1 MKSLKLLVYADVNLN
16 IMDGSSV
23 WLVELLGLL
32 ASDPRVQLD
41 FLHKA
46 PDQGGPLN
54 EQVRGIANIN
64 RIEKHPRPMQ
74 PEQVVDA
81 IRELDNQNQYDRVLV
96 RGNIALGQELIKYL
110 PGRLAYYTLEPFQR
124 MDELTRTEKAA
135 IGQML
140 KATAFAI
147 VQSERMR
154 TSYSSEF
161 NIPQEHIYILPPL
174 IPPIVKNP
182 SFRNR
187 LNTLCYTGK
196 FSEEWGTPGLVDAF
210 KALKQKLPYAKLNIA
225 GNKFHGDLGGRKD
238 EIEQYFASDESI
250 NWVGVVSRQES
261 IQLSRNSDIG
271 FALRSGEID
280 NDNSQE
286 LSTKLFEYMSAG
298 KPVILRPTKVH
309 RDLLGEGYP
318 LFANSSDEA
327 ADKCAEAMTNV
338 ALYDK
343 AAKMAYSAYKRF
355 AKTVNHKEIVE
366 RLLSHKK
373 TTILFAGH
381 DLKFLTDTINA
392 YEQDEQFNVL
402 IDQWSGHTKHEE
414 AESLQKLEQAD
425 IIFCEW
431 GLGNIRWYSQ
441 HKKPGQRLVVRLHL
455 QENRRPDYLAEA
467 NREAIDRYI
476 FIAPYRYEEFVEMH
490 DLPRDRAKLVFNTVH
505 VDKFNLPKTPEARYT
520 LGFVGIVPWRKRF
533 DKALELFDKLWHQD
547 NRYTL
552 RVKGK
557 LPEDYPWMK
566 TNPNFREELVQYK
579 KLYREIESAPWR
591 DKVHFDGH
599 GNDMPEWYQN
609 VGYLISTSDFEGS
622 HQAVAEGMAS
632 GATPLLLP
640 WPGAETVYPKSFVFL
655 DTNEIATFVC
665 SRSPLG
671 DTQSATFY
679 SLIHFDARSV
689 LPRTKEVCESIA

>member
-1 MKSLKLLVYADVNLN
+1 MKSLKLLVYGDVNLN

-23 WLVELLGLL
+23 WLAELLRLL

-54 EQVRGIANIN
+54 EQVRAIPGIN
-64 RIEKHPRPMQ
+64 RIEKHPRPMK
-74 PEQVVDA
+74 PEQVVEAIQALDA
-81 IRELDNQNQYDRVLV
+81 ENHYDRVFV
-96 RGNIALGQELIKYL
+96 RGNIAMGQELIKFL

-124 MDELTRTEKAA
+124 MGELSAQEKRD
-135 IGQML
+135 IGELLNQ
-140 KATAFAI
+140 TAFAV

-154 TSYSSEF
+154 TSYSREF
-161 NIPQEHIYILPPL
+161 GIPEEHIYILPPL

-187 LNTLCYTGK
+187 LNTICYTGK

-210 KALKQKLPYAKLNIA
+210 KHLKTLLPYAKLNIA
-225 GNKFHGDLGGRKD
+225 GNKFHGDLGGRKE
-238 EIEQYFASDESI
+238 EIEQFFASDEAV

-271 FALRSGEID
+271 FALRSNAID

-298 KPVILRPTKVH
+298 KPVILRATKVH
-309 RDLLGEGYP
+309 KDLLGDDYP
-318 LFANSSDEA
+318 LFAESPEQA
-327 ADKCAEAMTNV
+327 AEKCAQALTNV
-338 ALYDK
+338 ALYNR
-343 AAKMAYSAYKRF
+343 AAKIAYSAYKRF
-355 AKTVNHKEIVE
+355 AKTVNHREIVE
-366 RLLSHKK
+366 RLLQGQK

-381 DLKFLTDTINA
+381 DLKFMTDTISA
-392 YEQDEQFNVL
+392 YEQDDNFEVL
-402 IDQWSGHTKHEE
+402 IDQWNGHTGHDPT
-414 AESLQKLEQAD
+414 ESAAKLAKAD
-425 IIFCEW
+425 IIYCEW
-431 GLGNIRWYSQ
+431 GLGNIRWYSK

-455 QENRRPDYLAEA
+455 QENQRPEYLQEA
-467 NREAIDRYI
+467 DRDNIDRYI

-490 DLPRDRAKLVFNTVH
+490 NLPRDRAKLVFNTVH
-505 VDKFNLPKTPEARYT
+505 VDKFDCPKSPEAAYT

-533 DKALELFDKLWHQD
+533 DRALELFDILWHKD

-566 TNPNFREELVQYK
+566 TNPNFRQELADYEA
-579 KLYREIESAPWR
+579 LYQKIEQAPWR
-591 DKVHFDGH
+591 DNVIFDGH
-599 GNDMPEWYQN
+599 GNDMPEWYQKI
-609 VGYLISTSDFEGS
+609 GYLISTSDFEGS

-632 GATPLLLP
+632 GAVPLMLP
-640 WPGAETVYPKSFVFL
+640 WAGAETVYPKEFVFNSVEAMAEYVSGTQNQP
-655 DTNEIATFVC
+655 DTAAYARE
-665 SRSPLG
+665 
-671 DTQSATFY
+671 
-679 SLIHFDARSV
+679 HFDHLTIVKGIRS
-689 LPRTKEVCESIA
+689 VCESPS

>member
-23 WLVELLGLL
+23 WLAELLRLV
-32 ASDPRVQLD
+32 ASDPRVELD
-41 FLHKA
+41 FLQKA

-54 EQVRGIANIN
+54 EQVRATQNVN

-74 PEQVVDA
+74 PEQVVEA
-81 IRELDNQNQYDRVLV
+81 IQELDRDNQYDRVLV
-96 RGNIALGQELIKYL
+96 RGNIALGQELIKFL
-110 PGRLAYYTLEPFQR
+110 PGRLAFYTLEPFQR
-124 MDELTRTEKAA
+124 MGELGDVEKAN
-135 IGQML
+135 IESL
-140 KATAFAI
+140 LNKTAFAI

-154 TSYSSEF
+154 TSYSREF
-161 NIPQEHIYILPPL
+161 NVPEEHIYILPPL

-196 FSEEWGTPGLVDAF
+196 FSEEWGTPGLVDTF
-210 KALKQKLPYAKLNIA
+210 RALKQKLPYAKLNIA

-250 NWVGVVSRQES
+250 NWVGVVSRKES

-271 FALRSGEID
+271 FALRSNQID

-298 KPVILRPTKVH
+298 KPVILRPTRVH
-309 RDLLGEGYP
+309 KDLLGEDYP
-318 LFANSSDEA
+318 LFANSTDEA
-327 ADKCAEAMTNV
+327 ANKCADAMTNA
-338 ALYDK
+338 ALYDN
-343 AAKMAYSAYKRF
+343 AAKMAYNAYKRF

-392 YEQDEQFNVL
+392 YEQDERFEVL
-402 IDQWSGHTKHEE
+402 IDQWKSHTGHDED
-414 AESLQKLEQAD
+414 ESLAKLAEAD
-425 IIFCEW
+425 IVFCEW
-431 GLGNIRWYSQ
+431 GLGNARWYSR
-441 HKKPGQRLVVRLHL
+441 HKKPGQRLIVRIHL
-455 QENRRPDYLAEA
+455 QENQRPEYLAEA
-467 NREAIDRYI
+467 NRKAIDRYI

-490 DLPRDRAKLVFNTVH
+490 DLPRDKAKLVFNTVH
-505 VDKFNLPKTPEARYT
+505 VDKFNLPKESEARYT

-533 DKALELFDKLWHQD
+533 DKALELFDKLWRED

-566 TNPNFREELVQYK
+566 TNPNFREELEQYEELYK
-579 KLYREIESAPWR
+579 KIELAPWCNNVR
-591 DKVHFDGH
+591 FDGH
-599 GNDMPEWYQN
+599 GNDMPEWYQK

-632 GATPLLLP
+632 GATPLMLD
-640 WPGAETVYPKSFVFL
+640 WSGAETVYPKEYVFSDLEAMADFVLF
-655 DTNEIATFVC
+655 DKEEHHNTSYARE
-665 SRSPLG
+665 
-671 DTQSATFY
+671 
-679 SLIHFDARSV
+679 HFDEKVIVSQIRA
-689 LPRTKEVCESIA
+689 VCESIN